1 MKKLLYLAVIVAIAL
16 PAFTSCTKNDNEH
29 KAGTIYHLSISDDLS
44 DLCDIVATYRD
55 ADSTLKTSKMTDIE
69 WKKMVM
75 HKTYSFNTWLGYE
88 FKLKPDVKLN
98 KDVYEI
104 FLSYEILNFAD
115 YSKNTD
121 EGALN
126 TIIACSIKRDQLEAT
141 IAELNTKGHPVI
153 SINYK
158 PGQSKVVEGDYDD
171 VSRFFKAY
179 HHYDIDSATNAL
191 IENANKNANSID
203 DLTDTTTKN

>member
-1 MKKLLYLAVIVAIAL
+1 MKKILYLVLIVAIVL
-16 PAFTSCTKNDNEH
+16 PAYISCTKNNSEY
-29 KAGTIYHLSISDDLS
+29 KAGIIYNLSISDDLR
-44 DLCDIVATYRD
+44 DLCDIVVTYRD

-75 HKTYSFNTWLGYE
+75 HKTYSFNTLLGYE
-88 FKLKPDVKLN
+88 LKLKPNVKLN
-98 KDVYEI
+98 REVYGI
-104 FLSYEILNFAD
+104 SLCYEILNFAD
-115 YSKNTD
+115 YSKNAD
-121 EGALN
+121 QGALN
-126 TIIACSIKRDQLEAT
+126 TIIARSIKRDELEST
-141 IAELNTKGHPVI
+141 IAELNSKSHPII
-153 SINYK
+153 SINYE
-158 PGQSKVVEGDYDD
+158 PGQSKVVEGDPDD